1 MMTMRSNP
9 QGEQSF
15 QAIVN
20 QSLSLCPETLLVPT
34 PETLLVLTPETLLVL
49 TPETLL
55 VLAPETLLVLA
66 RIFKILLTGI
76 RTRDTHETTRGFD

>member
-20 QSLSLCPETLLVPT
+20 QSLSLCPETLLVTT
-34 PETLLVLTPETLLVL
+34 PETLLVLCQITYDFIERDEEPEQRV
-49 TPETLL
+49 
-55 VLAPETLLVLA
+55 
-66 RIFKILLTGI
+66 
-76 RTRDTHETTRGFD
+76 RTSCRGA

>member
-20 QSLSLCPETLLVPT
+20 QSLSLCPETLLVLCQIT
-34 PETLLVLTPETLLVL
+34 YDFIERDEEPEIRMKQPEGSIIMPGCMMTMRSNPQCSKGEQSFQAIVSQ
-49 TPETLL
+49 
-55 VLAPETLLVLA
+55 
-66 RIFKILLTGI
+66 
-76 RTRDTHETTRGFD
+76 